1 LITVE
6 LVVVYKS
13 LVIEP
18 LIWISLIGETLAIIH
33 DPVTLL
39 ILYKLLTI
47 RGLVI
52 VRVHGAFKY
61 FYIIDN
67 SRSYVI
73 NMPNKLLHHKIKSIQ
88 NLK

>member
-1 LITVE
+1 LITVG
-6 LVVVYKS
+6 LVIVYKS

-39 ILYKLLTI
+39 ILYKLLNI

-52 VRVHGAFKY
+52 VRVHGGFKY
-61 FYIIDN
+61 FYIIDI

-73 NMPNKLLHHKIKSIQ
+73 NMPNKLLNHKI
-88 NLK
+88 